1 MSVKL
6 MRRELIVMLNNEQG
20 FSLIEFLVATVILMV
35 GMLGMLQA
43 INVALD
49 KNLESVYRNEATVLA
64 DDRMMLMRNRSFASI
79 STTSASPAKK
89 LVRRDVRGIFNN
101 YSVQEIVNPT
111 TALSKEIIINV
122 SWRKK
127 NKMYSNSISSVVSTF
142 PQ

>member
-1 MSVKL
+1 MSEKL
-6 MRRELIVMLNNEQG
+6 MQREQNAMLNNEQG
-20 FSLIEFLVATVILMV
+20 FSLIEFLVAIVILTV

-49 KNLESVYRNEATVLA
+49 RNLESMFRNESSVLA

-79 STTSASPAKK
+79 STTSANPAKK
-89 LVRRDVRGIFNN
+89 FVRRDVRGIFNN

-127 NKMYSNSISSVVSTF
+127 NKQYSNSISSVVSTF

>member
-1 MSVKL
+1 
-6 MRRELIVMLNNEQG
+6 MLNNEQG

-64 DDRMMLMRNRSFASI
+64 DDRMMLMRSRSFASI
-79 STTSASPAKK
+79 STTTANPPKK
-89 LVRRDVRGIFNN
+89 KVGRDIRGIFKN